1 MKRILYIA
9 FALVLALGLVI
20 PLAGCGAGPG
30 SNLPSGERILALDVA
45 DEPAPPAQP
54 TSSTD
59 KADYEP
65 GETVA
70 FTGSGFQAGETVS
83 IEAVGDTNGSQ
94 LTADVVADDSGAISG
109 SLELPLVWE
118 ATYAVTATGASSG
131 LVATASFRDEI
142 AGLTIVSPTTTVTL
156 GFLQTQDYTVKAV
169 NSGGAGVGGVTI
181 DWTATGGTMNPT
193 SKKTSSSANDRGL
206 CTSTLTAGLTE
217 GSYQV
222 TATATRAGSGESSP
236 SVSWDYKIDEAYKTI
251 HVKSDTLKAPPE
263 GVQTDCQYGIALWH
277 FVITQIA
284 DESLAPASITV
295 YWDDGALQEDV
306 PLWKSTGHMAHYTT
320 TANAGHIVNDAT
332 ASIYNAWP
340 EGEGV
345 GEGQFNLSSVECEEE
360 PPVTPQATITTDVY
374 DADNTYIPIG
384 GHVPLGTIVYDTAA
398 VTGNVPGTPPT
409 GTVTF
414 NLYEGTDNTGELIYS
429 DTQPI
434 GTQSINSPALHAGS
448 YVFQATYNGD
458 GLYGSVTGD
467 YEPFVVDKGTV
478 TLATT
483 IYNAADDTVIPLDSH
498 VPLATS
504 AYDKVTVG
512 GNTVFFNI
520 ADVTYEFN
528 DAAAG
533 SGVKSATKGPLHAGN
548 YHFQAFFAGNDDY
561 NKAQSD
567 PEPFV
572 VDRSTVTIV
581 TTIYTRSGAEVTGEY
596 PIASTTTVYDKA
608 TVTGIKTAGFP
619 LIGYVDFTYDST
631 SAGSLF
637 ISGDPVTVQSN
648 DVGPL
653 AAGSYA
659 FKASY
664 TDTSGDYND
673 AVSADEPF
681 TVLKVEKGKNG
692 KTLGFWSNKN
702 GQSYINGTDLAMLVA
717 LNLVDA
723 KGLDFNPASYT
734 AFRTWL
740 LRADAVYM
748 GYMLSAQ
755 LSATKLTVFNGLQD
769 GEQRVWLDDG
779 DGIIEPGETPTIN
792 DIMTTANGLTKST
805 NRALQEYYKNLL
817 DKFNNNLLWLIFP

>member
-1 MKRILYIA
+1 MKKVLYIA
-9 FALVLALGLVI
+9 FTLVLALGLVI

-30 SNLPSGERILALDVA
+30 SNLLSGGRILALDVA

-70 FTGSGFQAGETVS
+70 FTGSGFQAGETVN
-83 IEAVGDTNGSQ
+83 IEAVGDTNGSR

-131 LVATASFRDEI
+131 LVASTSFLDKPPVLEIYTLYRDSPSSGSSSQEI
-142 AGLTIVSPTTTVTL
+142 GTSAP
-156 GFLQTQDYTVKAV
+156 YKAIAK
-169 NSGGAGVGGVTI
+169 NSGGSPVSGVDVDWSTTAGTLSNQDPSNKETGDDGISSI
-181 DWTATGGTMNPT
+181 DLFCL
-193 SKKTSSSANDRGL
+193 SSG
-206 CTSTLTAGLTE
+206 TLTA
-217 GSYQV
+217 
-222 TATATRAGSGESSP
+222 TAP
-236 SVSWDYKIDEAYKTI
+236 SNAVEWTITGVVNDKTI
-251 HVKSDTLKAPPE
+251 YVKQASLKD
-263 GVQTDCQYGIALWH
+263 VQKNCPYGFASWH
-277 FVITQIA
+277 FVINQIA
-284 DESLAPASITV
+284 DDSLAPASITV
-295 YWDDGALQEDV
+295 YWDGGASADV
-306 PLWKSTGHMAHYTT
+306 PLDKVSGRMAHYTT

-340 EGEGV
+340 EGEGP

-374 DADNTYIPIG
+374 DADDTYIAIG
-384 GHVPLGTIVYDTAA
+384 GHVPLGTIVYDTAT
-398 VTGNVPGTPPT
+398 VTGNVPGTPPA

-414 NLYEGTDNTGELIYS
+414 NLYKGTDDTGELIYS
-429 DTQPI
+429 DTQSV
-434 GTQSINSPALHAGS
+434 GTESANSPALHAGD

-458 GLYGSVTGD
+458 SLYDPITGD

-483 IYNAADDTVIPLDSH
+483 IYNAADDAVIPLNSN

-548 YHFQAFFAGNDDY
+548 HHFQAFFAGNDDY
-561 NKAQSD
+561 NEAQSD

-572 VDRSTVTIV
+572 VDKGTVTIV
-581 TTIYTRSGAEVTGEY
+581 TTIYTKSGAEVTGQY
-596 PIASTTTVYDKA
+596 PIASTTVIYDKA
-608 TVTGIKTAGFP
+608 TVTGIGVPGFEPAGT
-619 LIGYVDFTYDST
+619 VAFTYDST
-631 SAGSLF
+631 AAGSSV
-637 ISGDPVTVQSN
+637 ISGMDPVTVQSN
-648 DVGPL
+648 DVGVL

-659 FKASY
+659 FKATY
-664 TDTSGDYND
+664 TDASGDYNNRTSD
-673 AVSADEPF
+673 LEPF
-681 TVLKVEKGKNG
+681 SVVKVEKGKNG

-702 GQSYINGTDLAMLVA
+702 GQTYVGAEDLLMLRL

-723 KGLDFNPASYT
+723 RVADFDPLTYT
-734 AFRTWL
+734 PFRNWL

-755 LSATKLTVFNGLQD
+755 LSATELTVYNGLQV
-769 GEQRVWLDDG
+769 GTQQVWLDDG

-792 DIMTTANGLTKST
+792 DIMNTANSLTKST
-805 NRALQEYYKNLL
+805 VRAQQEYYKNLL

>member
-1 MKRILYIA
+1 MKKVLYIA
-9 FALVLALGLVI
+9 FALVLALGLLI
-20 PLAGCGAGPG
+20 PLAGCGAGG
-30 SNLPSGERILALDVA
+30 ESGGRILALDVA

-131 LVATASFRDEI
+131 LVATASFADKAPDIYIYSPDSPNDQEI
-142 AGLTIVSPTTTVTL
+142 GTSDT
-156 GFLQTQDYTVKAV
+156 YKAIAK
-169 NSGGAGVGGVTI
+169 NSGGSPVSGVRVDWSATAGTLSNQDPSNKKTGDDGISSI
-181 DWTATGGTMNPT
+181 DLFCLSSGTLTATGPSNAVDWTINGVVNN
-193 SKKTSSSANDRGL
+193 KIINVKQ
-206 CTSTLTAGLTE
+206 STLE
-217 GSYQV
+217 EHQ
-222 TATATRAGSGESSP
+222 SGC
-236 SVSWDYKIDEAYKTI
+236 A
-251 HVKSDTLKAPPE
+251 
-263 GVQTDCQYGIALWH
+263 YGIALWH

-284 DESLAPASITV
+284 DDSLAPASITV
-295 YWDDGALQEDV
+295 YWDGGDLQEDV
-306 PLWKSTGHMAHYTT
+306 PLDIRPGGNPTGGTAHYTT

-332 ASIYNAWP
+332 ATIYDAWP
-340 EGEGV
+340 GE
-345 GEGQFNLSSVECEEE
+345 FNLSHTECEEE
-360 PPVTPQATITTDVY
+360 PPVTPEATITTDLY
-374 DADNTYIPIG
+374 NATGTYIPVTT
-384 GHVPLGTIVYDTAA
+384 HVPLGTIVYDTAT
-398 VTGNVPGTPPT
+398 VTGNIGGTPPT

-414 NLYEGTDNTGELIYS
+414 NLYKGTDNSGELIYS
-429 DTQPI
+429 DTQSV
-434 GTQSINSPALHAGS
+434 GTQSANSPALHAGS
-448 YVFQATYNGD
+448 YVFEATYNGD
-458 GLYGSVTGD
+458 DLYGSVTSD

-548 YHFQAFFAGNDDY
+548 YHFQASFAGNDDY
-561 NKAQSD
+561 YSAESAD
-567 PEPFV
+567 EPFV
-572 VDRSTVTIV
+572 VDKADVTIV
-581 TTIYTRSGAEVTGEY
+581 TTIYTKSGAVVTGQY
-596 PIASTTTVYDKA
+596 PIASTTIIYDKA
-608 TVTGIKTAGFP
+608 TVTGIGVSGFEPAGT
-619 LIGYVDFTYDST
+619 VAFTYDST
-631 SAGSLF
+631 AAGSSV
-637 ISGDPVTVQSN
+637 ISGIDPVTVQSN

-659 FKASY
+659 FIVSY
-664 TDTSGDYND
+664 TDSSGDYND
-673 AVSADEPF
+673 AVSANEPF
-681 TVLKVEKGKNG
+681 TVVKVEKGKNG

-702 GQSYINGTDLAMLVA
+702 GQSYINGTDLAMLA
-717 LNLVDA
+717 DLNLVDA
-723 KGLDFNPASYT
+723 RGVDFNPTSYT
-734 AFRTWL
+734 TFRNWL
-740 LRADAVYM
+740 LRADAVNM

-755 LSATKLTVFNGLQD
+755 LSATELTVFNGLQD
-769 GEQRVWLDDG
+769 GSQKVWLDDG

-805 NRALQEYYKNLL
+805 DRALQEYYKNLL